1 MPGYSRGTTSRLYSR
16 VLGTWDEGGWSRDEA
31 KLSHAPWWH
40 NEQLEL
46 EHWLE
51 QQHCGA
57 RQMDGGLEERETKR
71 LLKVCSRRVIDQ
83 LHADLETATANPEAA
98 QKIIAKAS
106 EADLSLLRGL
116 YTRSIGVTL
125 SVAGVAFFGVL
136 PRRTR
141 PVVSAAVAVGAGSV
155 AGVVYGGGAY
165 TTLRLKD
172 YLRSQ
177 PVCTRPQP
185 VCIRLQGS

>member
-1 MPGYSRGTTSRLYSR
+1 
-16 VLGTWDEGGWSRDEA
+16 
-31 KLSHAPWWH
+31 
-40 NEQLEL
+40 
-46 EHWLE
+46 
-51 QQHCGA
+51 
-57 RQMDGGLEERETKR
+57 MDGGLEERETKR

-165 TTLRLKD
+165 TTLRLND

-185 VCIRLQGS
+185 VCIRLQGSQWLRPLRRWWARQRRLCWLTR

>member
-1 MPGYSRGTTSRLYSR
+1 MGGAGGGRGM
-16 VLGTWDEGGWSRDEA
+16 LGPIPKASADWLTHRDW
-31 KLSHAPWWH
+31 KFLH
-40 NEQLEL
+40 NYVGDFAEYE
-46 EHWLE
+46 
-51 QQHCGA
+51 
-57 RQMDGGLEERETKR
+57 KI
-71 LLKVCSRRVIDQ
+71 IDQ

-141 PVVSAAVAVGAGSV
+141 PVVSAVVAVGAGSV
-155 AGVVYGGGAY
+155 AGGEVE
-165 TTLRLKD
+165 
-172 YLRSQ
+172 
-177 PVCTRPQP
+177 
-185 VCIRLQGS
+185 GSGHSR

>member
-1 MPGYSRGTTSRLYSR
+1 
-16 VLGTWDEGGWSRDEA
+16 
-31 KLSHAPWWH
+31 
-40 NEQLEL
+40 
-46 EHWLE
+46 
-51 QQHCGA
+51 
-57 RQMDGGLEERETKR
+57 MDGGLEERETKR

-106 EADLSLLRGL
+106 EADLSLMRGL

-165 TTLRLKD
+165 TTLRLND

-185 VCIRLQGS
+185 VCIRLQGSQWLRPSRRWWARRRPLCWLTR

>member
-1 MPGYSRGTTSRLYSR
+1 
-16 VLGTWDEGGWSRDEA
+16 
-31 KLSHAPWWH
+31 
-40 NEQLEL
+40 
-46 EHWLE
+46 
-51 QQHCGA
+51 
-57 RQMDGGLEERETKR
+57 MDGGLEARETKR

-106 EADLSLLRGL
+106 EADLSLMRGL
-116 YTRSIGVTL
+116 YTRSIGMTL

-155 AGVVYGGGAY
+155 AGVVYGGGA
-165 TTLRLKD
+165 
-172 YLRSQ
+172 
-177 PVCTRPQP
+177 
-185 VCIRLQGS
+185 